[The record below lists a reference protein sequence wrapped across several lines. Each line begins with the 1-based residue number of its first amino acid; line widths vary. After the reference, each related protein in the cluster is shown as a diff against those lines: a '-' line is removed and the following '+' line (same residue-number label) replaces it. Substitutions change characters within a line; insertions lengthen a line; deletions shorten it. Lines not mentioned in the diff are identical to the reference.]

1 MPLWKNRKDPEE
13 ETQVYFSAVDGLKK
27 LYNGKIKPVEKLY
40 NFGGSTSHSRELTDA
55 EFDAR
60 PQIMLLGQYSVG
72 KSTFIRYLI
81 EGDYPGSHIGPEP
94 TTDRFIAVMHGL
106 QERRTPGNAVAVSG
120 DKPFKGLAQFGTAFL
135 NKFECS
141 QCPSPILQNIT
152 FIDTPGVLSGDKQRI
167 GRSYDFVRV
176 MEWFAEKSDLI
187 LLLFDAHKLDIS
199 DEFKS
204 TITALRDSDEKIRVV
219 LNKADSVDTQSLMR
233 VYGAMMW
240 SLGKVVGTPEVK
252 RVYISSFWE
261 KPFANPANAK
271 LFEDE
276 REDLFKELRSLPR
289 YSSIR
294 KINDLVKRARH
305 VKVHAL
311 LIGYL
316 KSQMPSYM
324 GKAAAQKKLMDTMAD
339 VFRKVQ
345 KEFGLPFGDFPDL
358 QKFKAK
364 LSDDDFSKYP
374 KLDLKMIEDMD
385 AVLSKDV
392 PGLLAQFPSE
402 REDQYRSLAREPMD
416 GDVPTPGGKG
426 GGGGDGGGAAGAGP
440 PPRPAAPPGA
450 GGNPFGGGS
459 ASKNHGSSD
468 WAITMAQQS
477 KYTNIFKTCNPV
489 NGLVSGEAAK
499 SVLEKSQLPYDALG
513 KIWNMADVDED
524 GYLDSDEFCVAMHL
538 CHEMME
544 GRTVGDTLDPKL
556 IPLSKR
562 GLGGGKE

>member
-1 MPLWKNRKDPEE
+1 MPIWKHKRDPEE
-13 ETQVYFSAVDGLKK
+13 EAQVYFSAVDGLKK

-141 QCPSPILQNIT
+141 QCPSPILQNLT

-204 TITALRDSDEKIRVV
+204 TITALRDHDEKIRVV

-261 KPFANPANAK
+261 KPFANAANAD
-271 LFEDE
+271 LFEAE

-324 GKAAAQKKLMDTMAD
+324 GKASAQKKLMDTMPD

-345 KEFGLPFGDFPDL
+345 KEYGLPFGDFPDL
-358 QKFKAK
+358 KKFKAK
-364 LSDDDFSKYP
+364 IADDDFSKYP

-392 PGLLAQFPSE
+392 PGLMAQFPSE
-402 REDQYRSLAREPMD
+402 REDEYRSLAKAPQDAEVHMP
-416 GDVPTPGGKG
+416 
-426 GGGGDGGGAAGAGP
+426 DGGGEAP
-440 PPRPAAPPGA
+440 PPRASAPPGSS
-450 GGNPFGGGS
+450 GNPFAGSGGQS
-459 ASKNHGSSD
+459 ASSD
-468 WAITMAQQS
+468 WAITPAQQS

-499 SVLEKSQLPYDALG
+499 SVLEKSRLPYDVLG

-524 GYLDSDEFCVAMHL
+524 GYLDCDEFCVAMHL
-538 CHEMME
+538 CHEVME
-544 GRTVGDTLDPKL
+544 GNPLGDKLDPRL
-556 IPLSKR
+556 VPLSKR
-562 GLGGGKE
+562 GLGGE